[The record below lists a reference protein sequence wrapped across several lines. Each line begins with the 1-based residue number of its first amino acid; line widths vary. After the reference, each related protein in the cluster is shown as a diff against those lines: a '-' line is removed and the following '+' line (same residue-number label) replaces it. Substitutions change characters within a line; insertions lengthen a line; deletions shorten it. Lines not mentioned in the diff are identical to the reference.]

1 MVQVMGKLAVSLI
14 LLAGSALAAS
24 DDEAAIQSTFVKPW
38 VEALRSK
45 DKARLERLFH
55 PAVRA
60 CINSST
66 QEFFDIGIERLMDP
80 VRSGPYR
87 ITKLAPMTGPF
98 PAFLPEDGFHVPV
111 QPTYDLNLQFD
122 QSDEVMAI
130 FSGAVEW
137 RVVRGFSMSQRK
149 RHGVLPP
156 DTGRLCRGAK
166 EGRPTCRKFERS
178 SAKRIKRPASTG
190 AVRSGHSE
198 NPRRHRRGYGQGDA
212 RDECAEEAVVSYFK
226 NPAATSLPESRI
238 EYCVSLQRVLVA
250 RTV

>member
-1 MVQVMGKLAVSLI
+1 MVQVMGKLAVWLI

-98 PAFLPEDGFHVPV
+98 PAFLPEDGFHIPV

-130 FSGAVEW
+130 FLAQSNGGWYEVFPCPNEKGMAYFRQTLVDYAEAQKKAAQLAASLKDPLRSELNGLLRQEQYD
-137 RVVRGFSMSQRK
+137 RVIQKIRDAT
-149 RHGVLPP
+149 GV
-156 DTGRLCRGAK
+156 DTGMAM
-166 EGRPTCRKFERS
+166 
-178 SAKRIKRPASTG
+178 
-190 AVRSGHSE
+190 
-198 NPRRHRRGYGQGDA
+198 
-212 RDECAEEAVVSYFK
+212 
-226 NPAATSLPESRI
+226 
-238 EYCVSLQRVLVA
+238 RVMNVLKKQL
-250 RTV
+250 

>member
-98 PAFLPEDGFHVPV
+98 PAFLPEDGFHIPV

-130 FSGAVEW
+130 FLAQSNGGWYEVFPCPNEKGMAYFRQTLVDYAEAQKKAAQLAASLKDPLRSELNGLLRQEQYD
-137 RVVRGFSMSQRK
+137 RVIQKIRDAT
-149 RHGVLPP
+149 GV
-156 DTGRLCRGAK
+156 DTGMAM
-166 EGRPTCRKFERS
+166 
-178 SAKRIKRPASTG
+178 
-190 AVRSGHSE
+190 
-198 NPRRHRRGYGQGDA
+198 
-212 RDECAEEAVVSYFK
+212 
-226 NPAATSLPESRI
+226 
-238 EYCVSLQRVLVA
+238 RVMNVLKKQL
-250 RTV
+250 